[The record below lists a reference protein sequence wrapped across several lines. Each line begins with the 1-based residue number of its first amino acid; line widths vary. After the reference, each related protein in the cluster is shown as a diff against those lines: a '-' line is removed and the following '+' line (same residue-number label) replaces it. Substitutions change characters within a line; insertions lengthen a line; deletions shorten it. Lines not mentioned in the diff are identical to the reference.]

1 MCVYVFVRVSVTCA
15 TPVSLGTFTPPLL
28 AEWRWSGSLWEGL
41 TRAYPSSPPP
51 VPICCRPWWML
62 LSGGCWAWSSGPSA
76 PTGPVTT
83 LISTVIEGNWM
94 ESAPLGQPGLR
105 RCWWYLWFHCGG
117 LHRWWNTLVST
128 WVIVCVNGA
137 SNNLKISCWSEKIA
151 TVFFVCCLVTKQAA
165 G

>member
-1 MCVYVFVRVSVTCA
+1 MCMCVCLFVHVSMTSTCA
-15 TPVSLGTFTPPLL
+15 TPVSLGTFTPPLV

-51 VPICCRPWWML
+51 VPICCRLWWML

-105 RCWWYLWFHCGG
+105 RCWWYLRFHCGG
-117 LHRWWNTLVST
+117 VHRWWNTLVST
-128 WVIVCVNGA
+128 WVIVGGVNGA
-137 SNNLKISCWSEKIA
+137 SNNLEISCWSKKIT
-151 TVFFVCCLVTKQAA
+151 TVFLCA
-165 G
+165 

>member
-1 MCVYVFVRVSVTCA
+1 MTSTCA
-15 TPVSLGTFTPPLL
+15 TPVSLGTFTPPLV

-51 VPICCRPWWML
+51 VPICCRLWWML

-105 RCWWYLWFHCGG
+105 RCWWYLRFHCGG
-117 LHRWWNTLVST
+117 VHRWWNTLVST
-128 WVIVCVNGA
+128 WVIVGGLTGRQIIWKYLVGLKRLLLYFCVLSSKTSSRIMG
-137 SNNLKISCWSEKIA
+137 IDYIY
-151 TVFFVCCLVTKQAA
+151 
-165 G
+165 